1 MEIKQELERQITEL
15 KSELEHV
22 KGEEAEVYA
31 RIVGYYR
38 PVNNWNKGKK
48 EEFFQ
53 RLHFVCNDKT
63 TEKPESSVV
72 LESANTV
79 KAVNKESLDIIVNE
93 KGKIKQYKMFYSE
106 HCPGCKP
113 VKNVLSKS
121 TMKGTDV
128 NASTREGL
136 EEAIRNNITGT
147 PTVIFYDE
155 QGNVVQK
162 AHTTAQVEQLLFV

>member
-1 MEIKQELERQITEL
+1 MEIKEELKRQITEL

-22 KGEEAEVYA
+22 KGSEAEVYA

-48 EEFFQ
+48 DEYFQ
-53 RLHFVCNDKT
+53 RLHFVCEDKV
-63 TEKPESSVV
+63 KPEENII
-72 LESANTV
+72 LESANTNQN
-79 KAVNKESLDIIVNE
+79 NKESLNILVNE
-93 KGKIKQYKMFYSE
+93 KGKIRQYKMFYSE

-113 VKNVLSKS
+113 VKNILQQVAI
-121 TMKGTDV
+121 KGVDV
-128 NASTREGL
+128 NASTKEGL

-155 QGNVVQK
+155 YGNVVQK
-162 AHTTAQVEQLLFV
+162 AHTSAQVEQLLLV

>member
-1 MEIKQELERQITEL
+1 MEIRQELERQIEDL
-15 KSELEHV
+15 KSQLEHV
-22 KGEEAEVYA
+22 KGQEAEVYA

-48 EEFFQ
+48 EEFSQ
-53 RLHFVCNDKT
+53 RLHFVCNDDNTAAKKET
-63 TEKPESSVV
+63 SVV
-72 LESANTV
+72 LESANMV
-79 KAVNKESLDIIVNE
+79 SNKKETLEIIVNE

-113 VKNVLSKS
+113 VKNILSQS

-162 AHTTAQVEQLLFV
+162 AHTSAQVEQLLFV

>member
-1 MEIKQELERQITEL
+1 MEIKQELERQIEEL
-15 KSELEHV
+15 KSDLSHV
-22 KGEEAEVYA
+22 KGSEAEVYA

-48 EEFFQ
+48 EEFFE
-53 RLHFVCNDKT
+53 RLHFVCND
-63 TEKPESSVV
+63 ESKAKKEESVV
-72 LESANTV
+72 LESANI
-79 KAVNKESLDIIVNE
+79 KEDKKEELQILVNE

-113 VKNVLSKS
+113 VKNILSQVS
-121 TMKGTDV
+121 NIKGIDV
-128 NASTREGL
+128 NASTKEGL

-162 AHTTAQVEQLLFV
+162 AHTSAQVEQLLFV

>member
-1 MEIKQELERQITEL
+1 MEIKQEIERQIEEL

-22 KGEEAEVYA
+22 KGSEAEVYA

-48 EEFFQ
+48 EEYHE
-53 RLHFVCNDKT
+53 RLHFICNDDASAK
-63 TEKPESSVV
+63 KVESIV
-72 LESANTV
+72 LESSNIVENT
-79 KAVNKESLDIIVNE
+79 KEELQILVNE

-113 VKNVLSKS
+113 VKSILSS
-121 TMKGTDV
+121 QIAIKGTDI
-128 NASTREGL
+128 NASTKEGL

-162 AHTTAQVEQLLFV
+162 AHTSAQVEQLLFV

>member
-1 MEIKQELERQITEL
+1 MEIKEELKRQIEEL
-15 KSELEHV
+15 KGELEHV
-22 KGEEAEVYA
+22 KGSEAEVYA

-48 EEFFQ
+48 DEFFQ
-53 RLHFVCNDKT
+53 RLHFVCNEDAKVI
-63 TEKPESSVV
+63 PESSVV

-79 KAVNKESLDIIVNE
+79 ASNKESLNILVNE

-113 VKNVLSKS
+113 VKNILQQVSI
-121 TMKGTDV
+121 KGIDV
-128 NASTREGL
+128 NASTKEGL

-162 AHTTAQVEQLLFV
+162 AHTSAQVEQLLLV